1 MKTLVRF
8 LGILIFFCM
17 FTSCGQE
24 KTTSPRKDLKGIFKM
39 AQKSPNI
46 HSFLA
51 SHKGELVVE
60 KYYTNYEKDTLDDI
74 RSGTKSIMTTL
85 VGIAIDKGYIESVN
99 DAISKYLEVP
109 KDKSEITIAHLMSMQ
124 SGIQWNENSSPDDR
138 TLMIRS
144 GNPKEYILSK
154 QVTSK
159 PGTFW
164 TYNSGDTHL
173 LSIVLTEATGM
184 STLEFAEKHL
194 FGPLAIEKVGWKKFG
209 DGYHPGD
216 SRLEVSPRDLVK
228 LGEMVAHEGEYRGR
242 RIVSKQF
249 LEDAAQFHYTHAN
262 ASEKSGY
269 GYGWWV
275 TDHNKKRVMMALG
288 YGGQMIGIVPDE
300 DLVVVVTHFWN
311 VNAND
316 ATNQQKNA
324 QQLAITLW
332 DWIRSTRE

>member
-1 MKTLVRF
+1 MIRF
-8 LGILIFFCM
+8 LGILIFFHM
-17 FTSCGQE
+17 LTSCGQE
-24 KTTSPRKDLKGIFKM
+24 KTKSSNDLNGILEM
-39 AQKSPNI
+39 AQNSPNI

-51 SHKGELVVE
+51 SHKGELLVE
-60 KYYTNYEKDTLDDI
+60 EYYITYPQDSLDDI

-85 VGIAIDKGYIESVN
+85 IGIAVDKGYIEN
-99 DAISKYLEVP
+99 IHDPIPKYLEVP
-109 KDKSEITIAHLMSMQ
+109 EDKSKITIAHLMSMQ

-154 QVTSK
+154 PVTSK

-164 TYNSGDTHL
+164 TYNSGDIHL
-173 LSIVLTEATGM
+173 LSVVLTEAAGM
-184 STLEFAEKHL
+184 STLDFARKHL
-194 FGPLAIEKVGWKKFG
+194 FGPLGIEKVGWKKFG

-216 SRLEVSPRDLVK
+216 SRLELSPRDLLK
-228 LGEMVAHEGEYRGR
+228 FGEMIANQGEYNGSQ
-242 RIVSKQF
+242 IVSKHF
-249 LEDAAQFHYTHAN
+249 LDEASKFHYEHKN

-275 TDHNKKRVMMALG
+275 VDDNNKRVMMASG

-311 VNAND
+311 VNGNN
-316 ATNQQKNA
+316 ATKQQKNA
-324 QQLAITLW
+324 QQLAVALW
-332 DWIRSTRE
+332 NWIRNAK